1 MAEKENVA
9 IGHGGHW
16 CETRRGPKNPVLS
29 VH

>member
-9 IGHGGHW
+9 IGHEGDW
-16 CETRRGPKNPVLS
+16 RKTPQAPKNPVLS